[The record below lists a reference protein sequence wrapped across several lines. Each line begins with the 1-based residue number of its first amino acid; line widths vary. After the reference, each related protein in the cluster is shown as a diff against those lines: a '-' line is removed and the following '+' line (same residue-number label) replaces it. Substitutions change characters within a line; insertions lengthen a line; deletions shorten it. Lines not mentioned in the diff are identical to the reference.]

1 MTVAAGS
8 KIGFASNTKITHIG
22 AIEWYM
28 TKVPEGHTVAT
39 WDGSGEVWFKIDEDH
54 PIFGGASLQWPSLGM
69 LNP

>member
-39 WDGSGEVWFKIDEDH
+39 WDGSGEVWLRSMRIIRFL
-54 PIFGGASLQWPSLGM
+54 GGLLCSGLVLVC
-69 LNP
+69 